1 MHARLYRLTGG
12 RFVPKWFGAPVLVL
26 ETVGRKSGEPRAT
39 PLVYARDADRFVVA
53 PASGGTTTTPAW
65 WLNLKAAGEAT
76 VVAGRERRRV
86 RPRVAE
92 GEEREL
98 LWQLLC
104 DAYPANEDY
113 VRMLGRDLTVVVL
126 EPV

>member
-1 MHARLYRLTGG
+1 M
-12 RFVPKWFGAPVLVL
+12 PKWFGAPVLVI

-39 PLVYARDADRFVVA
+39 PLVYARDGDRLVVA
-53 PASGGTTTTPAW
+53 PAAGGTTTTPSW
-65 WLNLKAAGEAT
+65 WLNLRAAGEGT
-76 VVAGRERRRV
+76 VVLGRERGRV

-92 GEEREL
+92 GQERDR
-98 LWQLLC
+98 LWRLLC
-104 DAYPANEDY
+104 DAYPWNEDY